1 MWRRIRNVIRAFLGL
16 FIRMAEDPRVMLEQY
31 IDDVRAKL
39 PTLRATAA
47 NVIATELKLKA
58 QLEEL
63 ETQVAD
69 LHEQIIA
76 AVKLGPE
83 YENEAKMLIAAK
95 ATAEV
100 SLGETRE
107 QFESARAAS
116 EQARKALEDAR
127 LEVERRVRE
136 ARALIS
142 QQDMIRMQ
150 EELAGL
156 MASFEVG
163 DQSDV
168 LQRARDRIRDRA
180 AQAQARVELATKD
193 VDAKLR
199 DIRRATAQIG
209 VDEQLREYKRQ
220 LGMLPAEPVEKT
232 MQPARQTESTQQ

>member
-1 MWRRIRNVIRAFLGL
+1 MLRRLRNVIRAFLGL
-16 FIRMAEDPRVMLEQY
+16 FIRMAEDPKVMLEQY
-31 IDDVRAKL
+31 IDDVRSKI
-39 PTLRATAA
+39 PTMRATAA

-58 QLEEL
+58 QIEEL
-63 ETQVAD
+63 ESLVSD
-69 LHEQIIA
+69 LDRQIIA
-76 AVKLGPE
+76 AIKLGPQ
-83 YENEAKMLIAAK
+83 YEAEAKMLIAAK
-95 ATAEV
+95 ATAEQ
-100 SLGETRE
+100 SLTETRD
-107 QFESARAAS
+107 QYGSAKTAS

-142 QQDMIRMQ
+142 QQEMIRMQ
-150 EELAGL
+150 EELSGL
-156 MASFEVG
+156 MASFEIG

-209 VDEQLREYKRQ
+209 VEEQLREYKRQ
-220 LGMLPAEPVEKT
+220 LGMLPEEPVTKT
-232 MQPARQTESTQQ
+232 MQPAKQSESEK

>member
-1 MWRRIRNVIRAFLGL
+1 MLRRLRNVIRAFLGL
-16 FIRMAEDPRVMLEQY
+16 FIRMAEDPKVMLEQY
-31 IDDVRAKL
+31 IEDVRSKIPAM
-39 PTLRATAA
+39 RATAA

-58 QLEEL
+58 QIEEL
-63 ETQVAD
+63 ENQVGD
-69 LHEQIIA
+69 LDKQIIA
-76 AVKLGPE
+76 AVKLGPQ
-83 YENEAKMLIAAK
+83 YEAEAKMLIAAK
-95 ATAEV
+95 ATAEQ
-100 SLGETRE
+100 SLIETRD
-107 QFESARAAS
+107 QYGSAKPAS

-142 QQDMIRMQ
+142 QQEMIRMQ
-150 EELAGL
+150 EELSGL
-156 MASFEVG
+156 MASFEIG

-209 VDEQLREYKRQ
+209 VEEQLREYKRQ
-220 LGMLPAEPVEKT
+220 LGMLPEEPVTKT
-232 MQPARQTESTQQ
+232 MQPAKQTETQQ

>member
-1 MWRRIRNVIRAFLGL
+1 MWRRVRNIIRAFLGL
-16 FIRMAEDPRVMLEQY
+16 FVRLAEDPKVMLEQY
-31 IDDVRAKL
+31 IDDVRSRI

-47 NVIATELKLKA
+47 NVIATELKLKV

-63 ETQVAD
+63 EVQVAD
-69 LHEQIIA
+69 LDKQIVA

-83 YENEAKMLIAAK
+83 YEGEAKMLIAAK
-95 ATAEV
+95 ATAEQ
-100 SLGETRE
+100 SLLETRE
-107 QFESARAAS
+107 QYESAKAAS
-116 EQARKALEDAR
+116 EHARKILEDAR

-142 QQDMIRMQ
+142 QQEMARIQ

-156 MASFEVG
+156 MVSFEVG

-168 LQRARDRIRDRA
+168 LERARERIRDRA

-193 VDAKLR
+193 VDARLR

-209 VDEQLREYKRQ
+209 VEEQLREYKRQ
-220 LGMLPAEPVEKT
+220 LGMLPEEPVAKT
-232 MQPARQTESTQQ
+232 MQPAKQPETQQ

>member
-1 MWRRIRNVIRAFLGL
+1 MWRRLRNVIRAFFGL
-16 FIRMAEDPRVMLEQY
+16 FIRMAEDPKVMLEQY
-31 IDDVRAKL
+31 IDDVRAKI
-39 PTLRATAA
+39 PALRAAAA

-63 ETQVAD
+63 EAQVAD
-69 LHEQIIA
+69 LDRQIIA

-83 YENEAKMLIAAK
+83 YEAEAKMLIAAK
-95 ATAEV
+95 ATAEQ
-100 SLGETRE
+100 SLTETRD
-107 QFESARAAS
+107 QFETSRAAS

-142 QQDMIRMQ
+142 QQEMATMQ

-156 MASFEVG
+156 MASFEIG

-168 LQRARDRIRDRA
+168 LERARDRIRDRT
-180 AQAQARVELATKD
+180 AQAQARVDVATKD

-199 DIRRATAQIG
+199 DIKRATAQIG
-209 VDEQLREYKRQ
+209 VEEQLLEYKRQ
-220 LGMLPAEPVEKT
+220 LGMLPEEPVPKT
-232 MQPARQTESTQQ
+232 MQPAKQTQSQE

>member
-1 MWRRIRNVIRAFLGL
+1 MLRRLRNVIRAFLGL
-16 FIRMAEDPRVMLEQY
+16 FIRMAEDPKVMLEQY
-31 IDDVRAKL
+31 IDDVRSKI
-39 PTLRATAA
+39 PTMRATAA

-58 QLEEL
+58 QIEDLES
-63 ETQVAD
+63 QVAD
-69 LHEQIIA
+69 LDRQIIA
-76 AVKLGPE
+76 AVKLGPQ
-83 YENEAKMLIAAK
+83 YEAEAKMLIAAK
-95 ATAEV
+95 ATAEQ
-100 SLGETRE
+100 SLTETRD
-107 QFESARAAS
+107 QYGSAKTAS
-116 EQARKALEDAR
+116 EQARKALDDAR

-142 QQDMIRMQ
+142 QQEMIRMQ
-150 EELAGL
+150 EELSGL
-156 MASFEVG
+156 MASFEIG

-220 LGMLPAEPVEKT
+220 LGMLPEEPVTKT
-232 MQPARQTESTQQ
+232 MQPAKQPQQE